1 MTGEVAGADRFDL
14 VLTGGTVIDPASGLH
29 QPADVAL
36 EGGRVAQIGP
46 GLAARGGRTIDCR
59 GAFVTPGL
67 IDCHTHIFDLF
78 TTLGAPV
85 DEACFQRGVTVAVDG
100 GSSGAWTF
108 PAFER
113 YVVRPAAARVL
124 CFLNIA
130 AAGILDMRA
139 GELRLLDHIDE
150 DAAVATAARHPDIVR
165 GFKVRLGEHMTGG
178 SCLPALRRARAI
190 GDAAGLPLMLHVGG
204 TEEPLAEILEYLRP
218 GDIVSHC
225 YTGQPH
231 GILDGDAVAPA
242 VRAARRAGVL
252 FDSAHGAGNLS
263 FAVARR
269 AVAEGFLPD
278 AISSDNSRRN
288 WRGPVFDLATTMSK
302 FLALGL
308 TLDQVIERVT
318 ARPAAMLGIA
328 ADGAGRI
335 AAGGPADLTVLRL
348 TDEPYELRDA
358 VGESM
363 NAPRL
368 EPLWTVRGGEA
379 TQCAA
384 WRGEDGVAVE
394 RR

>member
-1 MTGEVAGADRFDL
+1 MAGDEAGVEHYDL
-14 VLTGGTVIDPASGLH
+14 VLAGGAVIDPASGLH
-29 QPADVAL
+29 QTADVAMA
-36 EGGRVAQIGP
+36 GGRVARIGA
-46 GLAARGGRTIDCR
+46 GLAAQGERTIDCR

-67 IDCHTHIFDLF
+67 IDCHTHIFDLV

-100 GSSGAWTF
+100 GSAGAWTF

-113 YVVRPAAARVL
+113 YVVGPAAARVL
-124 CFLNIA
+124 CFLNVA

-150 DAAVATAARHPDIVR
+150 EAALATAARYPDVVR

-178 SCLPALRRARAI
+178 SCLPALRRACAI
-190 GDAAGLPLMLHVGG
+190 GDAAGLPLMVHIGG
-204 TEEPLAEILEYLRP
+204 TQEPLAALLEHLRP

-225 YTGQPH
+225 YTGQPN
-231 GILDGDAVAPA
+231 GILAGDSVAAAVHE
-242 VRAARRAGVL
+242 ARRAGVL

-269 AVAEGFLPD
+269 AVAQGFLPD
-278 AISSDNSRRN
+278 TISSDNSRRN

-308 TLDQVIERVT
+308 TLGQVVERVT
-318 ARPAAMLGIA
+318 IRPATMLGI
-328 ADGAGRI
+328 DGDGTGRI

-358 VGESM
+358 TGETVTGQ
-363 NAPRL
+363 RL
-368 EPLWTVRGGEA
+368 EPLWTIRRGGA
-379 TQCAA
+379 TACAP
-384 WRGEDGVAVE
+384 WRGLPDGD
-394 RR
+394 

>member
-1 MTGEVAGADRFDL
+1 MTREEAGADRYDL
-14 VLTGGTVIDPASGLH
+14 VLAGGTVIDPASGLH
-29 QPADVAL
+29 EPADVAVA
-36 EGGRVAQIGP
+36 GGRVARIGP

-59 GAFVTPGL
+59 GAFITPGL

-100 GSSGAWTF
+100 GSAGAWTF

-113 YVVRPAAARVL
+113 FVVGPAAPRVL
-124 CFLNIA
+124 CFLNVA

-150 DAAVATAARHPDIVR
+150 EAALATAARYPDVVR

-190 GDAAGLPLMLHVGG
+190 GDAARLPLMLHIGG

-231 GILDGDAVAPA
+231 GILDGEAVAA
-242 VRAARRAGVL
+242 TVRDARRAGVL

-269 AVAEGFLPD
+269 AVAQGFLPD
-278 AISSDNSRRN
+278 TISSDNSRRN
-288 WRGPVFDLATTMSK
+288 WRGPVYDLATTMSK

-308 TLDQVIERVT
+308 TLDQVIARVT
-318 ARPAAMLGIA
+318 ARPAALLGI
-328 ADGAGRI
+328 DDEGAGRI
-335 AAGGPADLTVLRL
+335 TPGGPAELTVLRL
-348 TDEPYELRDA
+348 TDELFELRDA
-358 VGESM
+358 VGESIE
-363 NAPRL
+363 ARRL
-368 EPLWTVRGGEA
+368 EPLWTIRRGEM
-379 TQCAA
+379 TPCAP
-384 WRGEDGVAVE
+384 WRGLANGD
-394 RR
+394 